1 MSSVMTLRDSPMPS
15 KWRFTSSAIGSRS
28 GPAISIMPLRG
39 GASAASATFAATSA
53 DAIGWI
59 EAEVTRATPSMTA
72 APAIVPTN
80 SKNCVA
86 CTIEYG
92 IEDFSISCS

>member
-1 MSSVMTLRDSPMPS
+1 MGWKST
-15 KWRFTSSAIGSRS
+15 
-28 GPAISIMPLRG
+28 
-39 GASAASATFAATSA
+39 GASRTVPPAVAASA
-53 DAIGWI
+53 
-59 EAEVTRATPSMTA
+59 ML
-72 APAIVPTN
+72 PTD